1 MSAIEFE
8 AASFGSLAFC
18 GSTFEPGFHLDQSA
32 GEELSS
38 FNNRNTSNF
47 EIAAPRTNFGR
58 LLFKTSARLGHASG
72 RRGKFI
78 VGVFEIGKHP
88 LEFGDTCIFTSH
100 TVGELAK
107 MIAECFGFGGRIATV
122 GLGSL
127 QTVTGCSESG
137 IVCVEI
143 ASKTSFNACGFGQF
157 GSCRFEHA
165 RRFSRNEHCFVGTA
179 SCFVERGT
187 SCTSTR

>member
-1 MSAIEFE
+1 MSPIELK

-18 GSTFEPGFHLDQSA
+18 SGTFETGFNLGQSTS
-32 GEELSS
+32 EELAS
-38 FNNRNTSNF
+38 FDNRNASNF
-47 EIAAPRTNFGR
+47 EIAAPRANFR
-58 LLFKTSARLGHASG
+58 CLLFEPSTRLSHTSG

-88 LEFGDTCIFTSH
+88 LEFGDTSVLTSH

-143 ASKTSFNACGFGQF
+143 ASKTSFNTCGIGQF

>member
-18 GSTFEPGFHLDQSA
+18 SGTFETGFNLGQSTS
-32 GEELSS
+32 EELAS
-38 FNNRNTSNF
+38 FDNRNASNF

-88 LEFGDTCIFTSH
+88 LEFGDTSVLTSH

-122 GLGSL
+122 SLGSL
-127 QTVTGCSESG
+127 QTVACCSES
-137 IVCVEI
+137 
-143 ASKTSFNACGFGQF
+143 
-157 GSCRFEHA
+157 
-165 RRFSRNEHCFVGTA
+165 
-179 SCFVERGT
+179 
-187 SCTSTR
+187 